1 MVYLFIGKD
10 SPAKDIALKQIKSE
24 ALPRGLEQFNFDL
37 LYAGDLSLRS
47 LQEKLLAIPTEF
59 SKRVI
64 VIRNA
69 GELKKELEAFI
80 LAWSKEQS
88 QKIILVLDIEEQ
100 SGKEHFIRNISKYA
114 KITRFKEPVALN
126 TFSLSRQIEER
137 RPDNALKTLSQLIK
151 DGERPERILGGLR
164 YSLENNVQ
172 DVKGLRRRLKL
183 ILNCDIEIKTG
194 KLKPVFALEKLV
206 VNLCVLSQPFH

>member
-24 ALPRGLEQFNFDL
+24 VLPRGLEQFNFDL
-37 LYAGDLSLRS
+37 LYAGELSLRS
-47 LQEKLLAIPTEF
+47 LQEKLLAIPAKS
-59 SKRVI
+59 SKRVL

-69 GELKKELEAFI
+69 GGLKKDLETFI
-80 LAWSKEQS
+80 LAWSKEPRQNF
-88 QKIILVLDIEEQ
+88 ILVLDIEEQ
-100 SGKEHFIRNISKYA
+100 SGKEHFIRSIAKYA
-114 KITRFKEPVALN
+114 KITRFKESAPLN

-164 YSLENNVQ
+164 YSLENNMQ

-183 ILNCDIEIKTG
+183 LLNCDIEIKTG

-206 VNLCVLSQPFH
+206 VNLCALSQPFH